1 MRIAV
6 CVKQVPVLS
15 RITFDYESKTIV
27 REGVPLEVNSFDLLA
42 VDRAVQ
48 LAEQVGGEVVV

>member
-15 RITFDYESKTIV
+15 RVTFDYETKTIV

-42 VDRAVQ
+42 VYRQIGVFSGPGA
-48 LAEQVGGEVVV
+48 